1 MRPAIRSTFDIVA
14 WLEERSGRTGAVLK
28 PPFLMKMLYLSQA
41 LYASEHNGAKLMP
54 ATFLATD
61 AGPIEP
67 DLFLALEQG
76 IAVDNAVAPADHVE
90 AVLLAVWDAYGEA
103 DQDHLETALKSDTAI
118 KAAKKRGRNSE
129 IQLEEMVE
137 AYPGGTS
144 AFKGQSRVSQFPDG
158 SPFSVKHSNLDAV
171 PADNQ
176 EVRFTADGRSVTR
189 WMPKKRISSKDIR
202 SKEIH

>member
-14 WLEERSGRTGAVLK
+14 WLEERSAQTGAVLK
-28 PPFLMKMLYLSQA
+28 PPYLMKMLYLSQVV
-41 LYASEHNGAKLMP
+41 YASEHNGAKLMP
-54 ATFLATD
+54 ATFLSTD

-76 IAVDNAVAPADHVE
+76 IALDNAVSPADHVE
-90 AVLLAVWDAYGEA
+90 AVLLAVWEAYGKAKPEE
-103 DQDHLETALKSDTAI
+103 LGKALSSDTAI
-118 KAAKKRGRNSE
+118 RAASKRGRNSE
-129 IQLEEMVE
+129 ILLDEMKA
-137 AYPGGTS
+137 AYPGGLS

-158 SPFSVKHSNLDAV
+158 SPYNVKHSNLDAV

-189 WMPKKRISSKDIR
+189 WMPKKRIR
-202 SKEIH
+202 STDLH